1 MWPNPQKTA
10 DLVIFT
16 EEILNGNLHFLCSEI
31 ELMSLKDISQLTHV
45 TSPFNDFTRKFEILS
60 SELVVSTNYNH
71 ALRERIIQLES
82 KSVGNAGYHH
92 HESLKLNPTIQKLAT
107 RNWKQIF
114 ARLWSRLSTI
124 KLDFSESSLVFC
136 RYPHRLTILHFD
148 WPI

>member
-16 EEILNGNLHFLCSEI
+16 EEILNGNLHFLYSEI
-31 ELMSLKDISQLTHV
+31 ELMSLEDISQLTHL
-45 TSPFNDFTRKFEILS
+45 TSPFDFTRRFGILS

-71 ALRERIIQLES
+71 VLRERIIHLES

-114 ARLWSRLSTI
+114 ARLLSRLSII

-136 RYPHRLTILHFD
+136 RYPHGLTILRFD
-148 WPI
+148 